1 MIELGVILKP
11 ATPKNKLVFGCLL
24 CKRNY
29 PHVHEETTPTPVVD
43 QPINKTRTLL
53 LMKDLQRIFFPNYRG
68 RWYTVRPI
76 HDTRKT

>member
-11 ATPKNKLVFGCLL
+11 ATQKNKLVFGCLL

-29 PHVHEETTPTPVVD
+29 PHVHEETPPTPVVEKSV
-43 QPINKTRTLL
+43 NKTRTLL
-53 LMKDLQRIFFPNYRG
+53 LMQDLQRIFFPNYRG